1 MKQIKSLK
9 LKNCGAVPPLDISN
23 MNNLNLII
31 GENGTGK
38 TFVLKAMYT
47 AIRSAENYKRGNDI
61 RTFDDILIDRLRW
74 TYQVEKINEI
84 VNRNSESPL
93 EFDMLVDDKTI
104 QFSVT
109 KKTTVKFSSLKYTGD
124 ECKGNSVFIP
134 SKEIISLINVI
145 LKSRDFD
152 KSFGYDDT
160 YYELAKALSITSSD
174 NGQKYKDVCAK
185 IAKIMGGKVEFDSK
199 TKSWLFIKNGKK
211 KGTKLSINITSEGI
225 KKLAIIS
232 RLLEGG
238 YIDENSIIFIDEIE
252 SSLHPKA
259 ISDLL
264 DIIEFLAYDLGLQVF
279 ITSHSYFVIKKLHL
293 IALKRKLPLP
303 CISLTSDGVKY
314 YDMSNG
320 MPDNSIIDESIR
332 LYEEEVSEVL
342 G

>member
-109 KKTTVKFSSLKYTGD
+109 KKTTVKFRNIPAMNAREIQYLSLQK
-124 ECKGNSVFIP
+124 
-134 SKEIISLINVI
+134 
-145 LKSRDFD
+145 R
-152 KSFGYDDT
+152 SF
-160 YYELAKALSITSSD
+160 L
-174 NGQKYKDVCAK
+174 
-185 IAKIMGGKVEFDSK
+185 
-199 TKSWLFIKNGKK
+199 
-211 KGTKLSINITSEGI
+211 
-225 KKLAIIS
+225 
-232 RLLEGG
+232 
-238 YIDENSIIFIDEIE
+238 
-252 SSLHPKA
+252 
-259 ISDLL
+259 
-264 DIIEFLAYDLGLQVF
+264 
-279 ITSHSYFVIKKLHL
+279 
-293 IALKRKLPLP
+293 
-303 CISLTSDGVKY
+303 
-314 YDMSNG
+314 
-320 MPDNSIIDESIR
+320 
-332 LYEEEVSEVL
+332 
-342 G
+342 